1 VISLELGK
9 RVTKDLALDSLFYT
23 RNPQHVTPL
32 YTILNLSKI
41 AIPWGNNVPFTFAF
55 SGLDSARILI
65 AAELGGLLGGLD
77 PTNKETPWI

>member
-1 VISLELGK
+1 MDLGK
-9 RVTKDLALDSLFYT
+9 RVNRETALDDVFYT
-23 RNPQHVTPL
+23 RNPLHITPI
-32 YTILNLSKI
+32 YTILNISKI

-77 PTNKETPWI
+77 PTYKETPWI